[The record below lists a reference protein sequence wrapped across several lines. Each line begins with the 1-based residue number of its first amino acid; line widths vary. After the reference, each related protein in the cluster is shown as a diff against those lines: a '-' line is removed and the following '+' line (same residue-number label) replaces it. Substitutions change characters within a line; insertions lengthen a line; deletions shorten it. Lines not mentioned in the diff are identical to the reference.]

1 MYCLKII
8 TACTL
13 GFGFIAEEEN
23 IAYWQSLQEEWK
35 AAGFQTSQEKT
46 SIHAEDSVKFTER
59 VLKAGSWQ
67 LGILKNGFMPE
78 FISEPS
84 SYKEQNNRSALNNP
98 ETVQKKIQEW
108 VTQGHVTELAEQPYC
123 CSPLSV
129 AEKLDSDSGVVKK
142 RVVLDMSR
150 HVNKFLVKQHVQ
162 LDDLIISEPMR
173 HRGEF
178 AGVFDLENQY
188 FHLF

>member
-1 MYCLKII
+1 MYRLKII
-8 TACTL
+8 TACAL

-46 SIHAEDSVKFTER
+46 SIHAEDSVKFTET

-162 LDDLIISEPMR
+162 LDDLIIS
-173 HRGEF
+173 
-178 AGVFDLENQY
+178 
-188 FHLF
+188 